1 MSNAGRLARIG
12 ALATAILIHQL
23 AYAAIDGAD
32 AVGVWLFDD
41 GSGDTTLDQ
50 SGLGNDGTLVN
61 AVWTDDGA
69 FGRALE
75 FNGADACVETGQKL
89 LDGLS
94 DFTITAWVKPVD
106 MVGGRIGLV
115 GQNDSPEFG
124 FIDAGTINLWT
135 PNGAASIPY
144 GHDQDEWHFVAC
156 VASPDKTAVYVDAE
170 EATSGGAANR
180 GSSNF
185 FVNIGGCGVWDATG
199 NWFPGLIDDVSIWH
213 VALEP
218 EDLDVLREQGLGA
231 SLGLLPV
238 DAGGKASTMWA
249 RIKESAR

>member
-1 MSNAGRLARIG
+1 MSTTRRLVHIG
-12 ALATAILIHQL
+12 AVVAALLVHGIG
-23 AYAAIDGAD
+23 YAAIDGGD
-32 AVGVWLFDD
+32 AVGVWLFDE
-41 GSGDTTLDQ
+41 GSGDTAADM

-61 AVWTDDGA
+61 ATWTDDAA
-69 FGRALE
+69 FGKALE
-75 FNGADACVETGQKL
+75 FNGTDACVETGEKL

-94 DFTITAWVKPVD
+94 DFTITLWVKPID

-124 FIDAGTINLWT
+124 FNPAGTLNLWT
-135 PNGAASIPY
+135 PNGAASLAY
-144 GHDQDEWHFVAC
+144 GHDQGEWHFVAA
-156 VASPDKTAVYVDAE
+156 VASPDVTAVYVDDI
-170 EATSGGAANR
+170 EATSGGAPNR

-218 EDLDVLREQGLGA
+218 ADLATLMEDGLGA

-238 DAGGKASTMWA
+238 QPRGKLPATWASIKRA
-249 RIKESAR
+249 R